1 MKQTNNALK
10 FLLAQYRAIFKNAYV
25 KGLATAVVVTAGLA
39 VAAQPANAVD
49 ITGGADSW
57 DAVVAETND
66 AAVSAPDT
74 TLVNNKYYNN
84 ITVQSG
90 GSIVQS
96 SAATIGVKGNFT
108 IESGGTV
115 TLSTATTHIAGYN
128 WGNNDDSS
136 TAAGTFTNK
145 GTLNLGPDASSANQ
159 SNSIIQFHNVVLAS
173 GSTTT
178 INGKKDST
186 NGQGGTLVNSAY
198 IMAGLGST
206 PGHLTVESGA
216 TVEIKDYGY
225 LGIATEG
232 TIQIDGTVNI
242 TASAQDS
249 FAGIRATDAYSNS
262 TGKWNES
269 TSNSKVILGDTAIIT
284 VNAGSGVAAILA
296 PDVEING
303 ATINVA
309 EGATFTFAGDV
320 ANKNENAG
328 DDLVNAEGASATQV
342 TMTSGTLNV
351 NGTLVVNSGSF
362 AEDNPNTPDIDESQL
377 VSTIDIQG
385 GELTGTG
392 TLDVQGVLNADTTVL
407 TNFLESGGH
416 MSLGANNK
424 FSFDGAV
431 DLSDFSWASAVGTN
445 TTLDSQY
452 LVSAANT
459 PVQGTDITISS
470 DLRKTA
476 AGDDTALTGTEL
488 KVITNK
494 LTLGSDT
501 LVTSA
506 DAYDGF
512 GVASLKAQSVTFK
525 HDTTASGDSG
535 GAFVLKDKLT
545 LYKGTLDTKNGCTTA
560 TEIDNPYYVSGDDTI
575 YNGPQKFYVA
585 AQGDTISDDLKLNAG
600 TKALTIQDG
609 IWTYNGNMELASGS
623 LQVGLGSSAYSAA
636 TDQVQGRNGY
646 GVDATL
652 DFNGTLTLNNSGA
665 SGPNTIT
672 VAGNSTSETADG
684 FTLGKT
690 ALGYE
695 AKRETTA
702 TLDLRDATIRL
713 KNEETGTN
721 LTTIKVE
728 EDGLLLLT
736 EDQAN
741 YLLNTY
747 QREDNERRGVSGA
760 AFVLAGDGELNV
772 AGGRLNFDVGDLTTG
787 SSPATDQIAFNNGGV
802 VVSSELT
809 IADAPASDT
818 DHDTNGLNI
827 GGGTLVAESVALNNT
842 HIPTNEKNYANFL
855 VKSGNIVV
863 GERLSGVSGLT
874 FGNGTTAASLQLG
887 YLNENTDEYGV
898 FDGTYTPSAAQG
910 TVTQDLVFNG
920 ASNNG
925 PKSQLNVIYGDWA
938 IQNLTATNAKIT
950 LGGDSVKL
958 YGNNGYEYK
967 QDADGNEYTTSLT
980 GNDLTLN
987 AGTNLTVQYN
997 ASAEFSTLTMTGD
1010 AQGSINNAT
1019 VTINGNHL
1027 NAGSTNESWGLNTA
1041 SLNGD
1046 GLTVRGRDGKL
1057 VIGDTALSSITSTLQ
1072 ADGKYKYAN
1081 ANDDLDGFVTVDDWG
1096 TLSLGFTDASLIF
1109 DVNGLSALR
1118 QDFIAGS
1125 NGTPLREGYIDLGE
1139 AKIAGIEVGADNTI
1153 SWNVLDDYKD
1163 AIADILT
1170 ANLKTAT
1177 LVDVN
1182 STTTVQANVGN
1193 VRADGSTSVVNF
1205 NDSSLNQANANGY
1218 FISNTTGTNPNA
1230 VGAQVTSTS
1239 RLALNNGGK
1248 LGSDVHL
1255 AAGTSNG
1262 DTTLEIYAA
1271 ANEDGTTALTTIE
1284 GHVQADGDDTTF
1296 AVYGDTSVTGR
1307 VDVGTLDLHR
1317 ALTVAET
1324 TEVTEGLVSVDG
1336 SGSLVSTGSLTSN
1349 GALTVTGGAYYG
1361 GDIVATAAT
1370 TTFGSD
1376 AENAAEIANPRDN
1389 TVDYL
1394 LAGNNQFADVNFKHD
1409 TTLTTGTTTAKTVTL
1424 TQDLAVNGNGRLNA
1438 DVLQFNGTYGGNIL
1452 VGENAQ
1458 GTGET
1463 TDVGSAG
1470 YLNVARLDLNGGT
1483 LLVDPSYG
1491 HAASIVAVG
1500 SLGDTNAVSTARGNA
1515 AGVLE
1520 GNIVGLQNSII
1531 ALGVTDSDPTD
1542 ELSVLDEVRTTF
1554 ARYLDANGSLSNTG
1568 DGAVGAV
1575 AYVAKALD
1583 VNSTSKIVLNAG
1595 MTSDRYLEL
1604 RQRAS
1609 ANPSATE
1616 QAFLDAVNA
1625 NNVYLGANTAL
1636 AISDA
1641 ALTAQQTENGV
1652 TGQRAAIHFES
1663 PAASIYSEK
1672 GAKVVLVGDN
1682 YNTID
1687 NIVLFTDEG
1696 TGDNAGVLINGE
1708 NLRVETLSGVF
1719 AMELKAGEQ
1728 TQGGILTP
1736 TGLQE
1741 AENWYGASDPVAY
1754 LLEDYST
1761 DRASVLN
1768 PKYHGDAA
1776 PSNIRY
1782 NPSTQT
1788 FTDITT
1794 GAAVTGYVAYEDGN
1808 GGYDIYEAAYNDLI
1822 EYTVMNERSGQSTET
1837 VARLGAY
1844 AGVAQA
1850 ALAAG
1855 ASTYDAISGRMG
1867 IGADA
1872 SAMTFAD
1879 NGQGAGLW
1887 VTPIY
1892 KNHDSDGFDADGV
1905 DYGVD
1910 MNLYGVALG
1919 ADYTLSNG
1927 LRVGAMFNIGSGDA
1941 DGQGAGSQA
1950 SNDFDYYGFGLY
1962 AGYTMGQFSVV
1973 GDISYTTVD
1982 NDVEATLGSFDTV
1995 GASLDSTNLSF
2006 GVTGKYE
2013 FDFNGLYVTP
2023 HAGLRYSTIDIDDY
2037 DVDGE
2042 QVYAH
2047 FAADSIDVFSVPVGV
2062 TVAKEIT
2069 AGSWTVKPAFD
2080 VTLTGNFG
2088 DDSFDGDV
2096 SWAGIE
2102 NATTATSTEV
2112 LDNFTYGATLG
2123 VGAKTGNFSLGLGVN
2138 YTGSSNTDEFGVNAN
2153 ARYVF

>member
-25 KGLATAVVVTAGLA
+25 KGLATAVVVTAGMA
-39 VAAQPANAVD
+39 VAAQPANAD
-49 ITGGADSW
+49 AITGGAASW
-57 DAVVAETND
+57 DAVVDTGAND
-66 AAVSAPDT
+66 ATVSNTDT
-74 TLVNNKYYNN
+74 TLVNNKYFND
-84 ITVQSG
+84 ITVQST

-96 SAATIGVKGNFT
+96 SAATIGVKGDFT

-115 TLSTATTHIAGYN
+115 TLSTATTHIAGYKWN
-128 WGNNDDSS
+128 TEDIS

-145 GTLNLGPDASSANQ
+145 GTLNLGSDASSANQ
-159 SNSIIQFHNVVLAS
+159 SNSIIQYHKVVLAS

-178 INGKKDST
+178 INGKGGTGK
-186 NGQGGTLVNSAY
+186 NPGTLVNSAY
-198 IMAGLGST
+198 IMAGLGSES
-206 PGHLTVESGA
+206 GSLTVESGA
-216 TVEIKDYGY
+216 TVNINDYGY
-225 LGIATEG
+225 LGIATSG
-232 TIQIDGTVNI
+232 TLEINGKVNI
-242 TASAQDS
+242 TASADGS
-249 FAGIRATDAYSNS
+249 FAGIRATDAYANS
-262 TGKWNES
+262 TGEWRKGE
-269 TSNSKVILGDTAIIT
+269 TNSKVVLGDTAKIN
-284 VNAGSGVAAILA
+284 VKAGSGTAAIMA
-296 PDVEING
+296 PEVEING
-303 ATINVA
+303 ATITIDS
-309 EGATFTFAGDV
+309 GANFTFAGDV
-320 ANKNENAG
+320 G
-328 DDLVNAEGASATQV
+328 DVQNDSGSNLVTSKSGSATQV
-342 TMTSGTLNV
+342 TMTSGSLIV

-362 AEDNPNTPDIDESQL
+362 AEDNPNTPDINESQL
-377 VSTIDIQG
+377 VSTLDIKG
-385 GELTGTG
+385 GTLSGSG
-392 TLDVQGVLNADTTVL
+392 TLDIQGVLNADSTVI
-407 TNFLESGGH
+407 TNFLKSGGH
-416 MSLGANNK
+416 AKLGANNK

-431 DLSDFSWASAVGTN
+431 DLSDYSWASAVGDNGTQ
-445 TTLDSQY
+445 DSQY
-452 LVSAANT
+452 LVSSPDT
-459 PVQGTDITISS
+459 PIQGTDITISS
-470 DLRKTA
+470 DLKDTVA
-476 AGDDTALTGTEL
+476 TGDTALTGTEL
-488 KVITNK
+488 AVTTDK

-501 LVTSA
+501 LITSA
-506 DAYDGF
+506 ESYDGF
-512 GVASLKAQSVTFK
+512 GVASLKAQAVTFK

-535 GAFVLKDKLT
+535 GAFVLKDQLT
-545 LYKGTLDTKNGCTTA
+545 LYKGNLDTKNGYTIA
-560 TEIDNPYYVSGDDTI
+560 TEIDNPYYVSGDATI
-575 YNGPQKFYVA
+575 YKLPQKLYVA
-585 AQGDTISDDLKLNAG
+585 AQGDTISDDLKLNG
-600 TKALTIQDG
+600 DTKAFTIQDG
-609 IWTYNGNMELASGS
+609 IWTYNGQMELDNGS
-623 LQVGLGSSAYSAA
+623 LQVGLGSSAYSAE
-636 TDQVQGRNGY
+636 TPVQGRNGY

-665 SGPNTIT
+665 GANTIT
-672 VAGNSTSETADG
+672 IAGNSKGNDVNG

-713 KNEETGTN
+713 KNEKEGTN
-721 LTTIKVE
+721 LTTIEVE

-741 YLLNTY
+741 YLLNKY
-747 QREDNERRGVSGA
+747 QREENERSGSVSGA
-760 AFVLAGDGELNV
+760 AFVLSGDGELNV
-772 AGGRLNFDVGDLTTG
+772 AGGRLNFDVGDLTSG
-787 SSPATDQIAFNNGGV
+787 STPTTDQIAFNNGGV

-809 IADAPASDT
+809 IADAPAGDA

-827 GGGTLVAESVALNNT
+827 GSGSLVAESVALNNT
-842 HIPTNEKNYANFL
+842 HIPTNAQNYANFL

-874 FGNGTTAASLQLG
+874 FGDGTTAASLQLG
-887 YLNENTDEYGV
+887 YLDENTDKYGV

-910 TVTQDLVFNG
+910 TVTQDLEFKGVSNG
-920 ASNNG
+920 A
-925 PKSQLNVIYGDWA
+925 KSSLNVIYGDWA
-938 IQNLTATNAKIT
+938 IQNLTATNANIT
-950 LGGDSVKL
+950 LGGNSVKL
-958 YGNNGYEYK
+958 YGTNGSEYK

-987 AGTNLTVQYN
+987 AGTNLTVNYN

-1019 VTINGNHL
+1019 VTINGNHTG
-1027 NAGSTNESWGLNTA
+1027 AGTNDESWGLNTA

-1046 GLTVRGRDGKL
+1046 GLTVYGRDGKL
-1057 VIGDTALSSITSTLQ
+1057 VIGETALSSITSTLQ

-1081 ANDDLDGFVTVDDWG
+1081 ANDDLDGFVTVKNWG

-1109 DVNGLSALR
+1109 DINGLSALR

-1125 NGTPLREGYIDLGE
+1125 NGTPLPEGYIDLGE

-1153 SWNVLDDYKD
+1153 SWTVLDDYKD

-1170 ANLKTAT
+1170 ANLTTAT

-1193 VRADGSTSVVNF
+1193 IRADGSTSVVNF

-1218 FISNTTGTNPNA
+1218 FISNTTGTNKNA

-1284 GHVQADGDDTTF
+1284 GHVQADGNYTTF

-1317 ALTVAET
+1317 DLTVAET

-1376 AENAAEIANPRDN
+1376 AENTAEITNPRDN

-1424 TQDLAVNGNGRLNA
+1424 TQDLAVNGNGRLDA
-1438 DVLQFNGTYGGNIL
+1438 AVLQFNGTYGGNIF

-1531 ALGVTDSDPTD
+1531 ALGVTDSDPSD

-1554 ARYLDANGSLSNTG
+1554 ARYLDANGSLSNSG
-1568 DGAVGAV
+1568 EGAVGAV

-1609 ANPSATE
+1609 ANPSTAE

-1641 ALTAQQTENGV
+1641 ALTAQQTVNNV
-1652 TGQRAAIHFES
+1652 TGQRAAIHFDS
-1663 PAASIYSEK
+1663 PAASIYSEQ

-1687 NIVLFTDEG
+1687 NIVLFTDNG
-1696 TGDNAGVLINGE
+1696 TGDNAGVLING
-1708 NLRVETLSGVF
+1708 NDLRVETLSGVF

-1768 PKYHGDAA
+1768 PHYHGDAA
-1776 PSNIRY
+1776 PSNISY
-1782 NPSTQT
+1782 NPATQT
-1788 FTDITT
+1788 FTDTTT
-1794 GAAVTGYVAYEDGN
+1794 GAAVTGYVAYDDGN
-1808 GGYDIYEAAYNDLI
+1808 GGYEIYEAAYNALI

-1910 MNLYGVALG
+1910 MNIYGVALG

-1941 DGQGAGSQA
+1941 DGQGTASQA

-1973 GDISYTTVD
+1973 GDISYTAVD
-1982 NDVEATLGSFDTV
+1982 NDVEANLGAFDTV

>member
-25 KGLATAVVVTAGLA
+25 KGLATAVVVTAGLT
-39 VAAQPANAVD
+39 VAAQPANAAEL
-49 ITGGADSW
+49 TGADSW
-57 DAVVAETND
+57 DAAADSTYDVTTSSDND
-66 AAVSAPDT
+66 TLPAA
-74 TLVNNKYYNN
+74 NKYYNS
-84 ITVQSG
+84 ITVSG
-90 GSIVQS
+90 STHKLS
-96 SAATIGVKGNFT
+96 FTSAGNVYVRGDVTINKDGKL
-108 IESGGTV
+108 
-115 TLSTATTHIAGYN
+115 TLNSANNQIAN
-128 WGNNDDSS
+128 WDGAAVP
-136 TAAGTFTNK
+136 TGAAAAGTFINHGK
-145 GTLNLGPDASSANQ
+145 LYLGVTADDPDTASS
-159 SNSIIQFHNVVLAS
+159 NSFIQYHNVELAS

-178 INGKKDST
+178 IKGKKET
-186 NGQGGTLVNSAY
+186 VNGSGGTLVNSSY
-198 IMAGLGST
+198 IMAGFGSES
-206 PGHLTVESGA
+206 GSLTVASGA
-216 TVEIKDYGY
+216 TVNINDYGY

-232 TIQIDGTVNI
+232 TIDINGTVNI
-242 TASAQDS
+242 TASAEGS
-249 FAGIRATDAYSNS
+249 FAGIRATDAYDNTNKQWRKGESNS
-262 TGKWNES
+262 R
-269 TSNSKVILGDTAIIT
+269 VILGENATIN
-284 VNAGSGVAAILA
+284 VKAGSGTAAIMA
-296 PDVEING
+296 PEVEING
-303 ATINVA
+303 ATITIDS
-309 EGATFTFAGDV
+309 GANFTFAGDV
-320 ANKNENAG
+320 G
-328 DDLVNAEGASATQV
+328 DKQTDSGSDLVTSDKASATQV
-342 TMTSGTLNV
+342 TMNSGTLKV
-351 NGTLVVNSGSF
+351 DGTLTINSGSF
-362 AEDNPNTPDIDESQL
+362 AADNTATPDIDESKL
-377 VSTIDIQG
+377 VSSLDIKG
-385 GELTGTG
+385 GTLSGTG
-392 TLDVQGVLNADTTVL
+392 TLDVQGVLNAKSTIISD
-407 TNFLESGGH
+407 FIAQGGG
-416 MSLGANNK
+416 MLLGAKNK
-424 FSFDGAV
+424 YFHDGAV
-431 DLSDFSWASAVGTN
+431 DLSDFSWASSAGTDGN
-445 TTLDSQY
+445 RESDWV
-452 LVSAANT
+452 VSANT
-459 PVQGTDITISS
+459 PFRGNDITISKS
-470 DLRKTA
+470 LKGTNK
-476 AGDDTALTGTEL
+476 GDDAPLTGTE
-488 KVITNK
+488 VAVTTNK

-501 LVTSA
+501 LITSA
-506 DAYDGF
+506 ESYDGF
-512 GVASLKAQSVTFK
+512 GVASLKAQAVTFK

-535 GAFVLKDKLT
+535 GAFVLKDQLT
-545 LYKGTLDTKNGCTTA
+545 LYKGNLDTKNGYTIA
-560 TEIDNPYYVSGDDTI
+560 TEIDNPYYVSGDATI
-575 YNGPQKFYVA
+575 YKLPQKLYVA
-585 AQGDTISDDLKLNAG
+585 AQGDTISDDLKLNG
-600 TKALTIQDG
+600 GDTKAFTIQDG
-609 IWTYNGNMELASGS
+609 IWTYNGQMELASGS
-623 LQVGLGSSAYSAA
+623 LQVGLGSSAYSAE
-636 TDQVQGRNGY
+636 TPVQGRNGY

-665 SGPNTIT
+665 GANYITI
-672 VAGNSTSETADG
+672 AGNSTSATANG

-713 KNEETGTN
+713 KNEEAGDE
-721 LTTIKVE
+721 LTTIKVK

-741 YLLNTY
+741 YLLNKY
-747 QREDNERRGVSGA
+747 QREENERSVNGA
-760 AFVLAGDGELNV
+760 AFVLSGDGELNV
-772 AGGRLNFDVGDLTTG
+772 AGGRLNFDVGDLTT
-787 SSPATDQIAFNNGGV
+787 SSTPTTDQIAFDNGGV

-809 IADAPASDT
+809 IADAPADDA

-827 GGGTLVAESVALNNT
+827 GSGSLVAESVALNNT
-842 HIPTNEKNYANFL
+842 HIPTNEQNYANFL

-863 GERLSGVSGLT
+863 GERLSGVSGLA
-874 FGNGTTAASLQLG
+874 FGDGTTAASLQLG
-887 YLNENTDEYGV
+887 YLDENTDEYGV

-920 ASNNG
+920 VSNG
-925 PKSQLNVIYGDWA
+925 DKSSLNVIYGDWA
-938 IQNLTATNAKIT
+938 IQNLTATNANIT
-950 LGGDSVKL
+950 LGGDRVKL
-958 YGNNGYEYK
+958 YANNGYEYK

-987 AGTNLTVQYN
+987 VGTNLTVNYN

-1019 VTINGNHL
+1019 VTINGNHTG
-1027 NAGSTNESWGLNTA
+1027 AGTNDESWGLNTA

-1046 GLTVRGRDGKL
+1046 GLTVSGRDGKL
-1057 VIGDTALSSITSTLQ
+1057 VIGETALSSITSTLQ

-1081 ANDDLDGFVTVDDWG
+1081 ANDDLDGFVTVKEWG

-1109 DVNGLSALR
+1109 DINGLSALR

-1125 NGTPLREGYIDLGE
+1125 NGTPLPEGYIDLGE

-1153 SWNVLDDYKD
+1153 SWTVLDDYKD

-1170 ANLKTAT
+1170 ANLTTAT

-1193 VRADGSTSVVNF
+1193 IRADGSTSVVNF

-1218 FISNTTGTNPNA
+1218 FISNTTGTNKNA

-1255 AAGTSNG
+1255 EAGNSNG

-1284 GHVQADGDDTTF
+1284 GHVQADGNYTTF

-1317 ALTVAET
+1317 DLTVAET

-1376 AENAAEIANPRDN
+1376 AENTAEIANPRDN

-1424 TQDLAVNGNGRLNA
+1424 TQDLAVNGNGRLDA
-1438 DVLQFNGTYGGNIL
+1438 DVLQFNGTYGGNIF

-1531 ALGVTDSDPTD
+1531 ALGVTDSDPSD

-1554 ARYLDANGSLSNTG
+1554 ARYLDANGSLSNSG
-1568 DGAVGAV
+1568 EGAVGAV

-1609 ANPSATE
+1609 ANPSTAE

-1641 ALTAQQTENGV
+1641 ALTAQQTVNNV
-1652 TGQRAAIHFES
+1652 TGQRAAIHFDS
-1663 PAASIYSEK
+1663 PAASIYSEQ

-1687 NIVLFTDEG
+1687 NIVLFTDNG
-1696 TGDNAGVLINGE
+1696 TGDNAGVLING
-1708 NLRVETLSGVF
+1708 NDLRVETLSGVF

-1768 PKYHGDAA
+1768 PHYHGDAA
-1776 PSNIRY
+1776 PSNISY
-1782 NPSTQT
+1782 NPATQT
-1788 FTDITT
+1788 FTDTTT
-1794 GAAVTGYVAYEDGN
+1794 GAAVTGYVAYDDGN
-1808 GGYDIYEAAYNDLI
+1808 GGYEIYEAAYNALI

-1910 MNLYGVALG
+1910 MNIYGVALG

-1941 DGQGAGSQA
+1941 DAQGTGSQA

-1973 GDISYTTVD
+1973 GDISYTAVD
-1982 NDVEATLGSFDTV
+1982 NDVEANLGAFDTV

-2037 DVDGE
+2037 DVDGK